1 MKVASALLKNGTV
14 FVQAYSETTA
24 GVWIAA
30 GPVHISDINQ
40 MGALGQ
46 AVRDAL
52 ELSTRGVPHPS
63 RDEWRGIQQPML
75 DAVGAKNWPTLA
87 KGARAVGIEC
97 DNDLLTMTPSRDYQ
111 NDGGTDLPER
121 SIVVPM
127 AVSAI
132 GLNLKKAFDLSS

>member
-1 MKVASALLKNGTV
+1 MQVASALLKNGIV
-14 FVQAYSETTA
+14 FVQAYSETTS
-24 GVWIAA
+24 GVWIGA

-40 MGALGQ
+40 TGELGK

-63 RDEWRGIQQPML
+63 RDEWKGIQQPML
-75 DAVGAKNWPTLA
+75 DAVGAKNWSTLA

-97 DNDLLTMTPSRDYQ
+97 QNGLVTMTPSHDYQ

-121 SIVVPM
+121 AIVVPM
-127 AVSAI
+127 DASVM
-132 GLNLKKAFDLSS
+132 GENLSKAFDLCS